1 VEAGLPLGRE
11 RHGRCLS
18 KARGHGEGW
27 LLGSLVYA
35 SMAKMEATDAGV
47 AGMDAPGDTG
57 AAGMEPRGRSKC
69 QTVTDAV
76 DRAGWDAGAGA
87 TSAFRR

>member
-1 VEAGLPLGRE
+1 VRGTVDASVRPADTEKAG
-11 RHGRCLS
+11 CY
-18 KARGHGEGW
+18 
-27 LLGSLVYA
+27 GSLVYA